1 MLIDKNGLKR
11 IQYNS
16 LRQEYVKS
24 DKSEGRFYAREINVY
39 YTDIHSHILPG
50 VDDGSQNM
58 EESLLMLE
66 IAEKEN
72 IHKIILTPHQKP
84 DRKCVS
90 VDGIERRM
98 LQLQDELSRRH
109 IDIELYPGSEILYS
123 HDAGERLL
131 NGSICTLAGSH
142 YVLVEFMPDENWPYI
157 RDGLYRLICSGYW
170 PVVAHVERYM
180 HVVKNL
186 DRVQE
191 LIEMGCYIQINS
203 GSLTGDWGFEAK
215 RTCVKLVK
223 NHLVHFIGTDAHK
236 GTGTRV
242 PKMAKC
248 AAVLKKKAGDRYAE
262 ELLFENAENIFE
274 DIEI

>member
-1 MLIDKNGLKR
+1 M
-11 IQYNS
+11 
-16 LRQEYVKS
+16 
-24 DKSEGRFYAREINVY
+24 Y

-50 VDDGSQNM
+50 VDDGSQSM

-98 LQLQDELSRRH
+98 LQLQDELRRRH

-142 YVLVEFMPDENWPYI
+142 YALVEFMPDENWPYI
-157 RDGLYRLICSGYW
+157 RDGLYGLICSGYW

-203 GSLTGDWGFEAK
+203 GSLTGDWGFETK
-215 RTCVKLVK
+215 RTCVNLVK
-223 NHLVHFIGTDAHK
+223 NHLVHFIGTDAHR
-236 GTGTRV
+236 GTGSRV

-274 DIEI
+274 DTEI